1 MGRSS
6 QAGRRMSSHMQR
18 AWRSP
23 PRPARD
29 GSRMPPGT
37 RSRASSPSW
46 WRRERR
52 STRCGRL
59 AAASRTPISRSSGSQ
74 RNERGAGKL
83 AGRRGDG
90 DRVRGEGEHPAQGA
104 DGRTHPHCRLPR
116 ALRNRCPFRLPRF
129 AGLRRIRGDQREG
142 VHWRDAAWAGDVRDA
157 LPGGGGGVFLT
168 LGVVRGD
175 AETGLLQP
183 LVVRPLGRTTMLLAR
198 FAGAG
203 ALAAAYG
210 LIVYLCAVVITG
222 AIGGWW
228 PDHVLTPGL
237 GLAAGLVIVA
247 ALSLLG
253 SVFLSSTAQG
263 IAILM
268 VFGAGLTAV
277 LLGQIGEAIDSGSLQ
292 DIAKTAS
299 WLLPFEALYQG
310 GLHALASNTTGLTGE
325 AISLGPFGGPQ
336 GAGVGLVVWAG
347 VYLAGTLAIACLWFA
362 RRDL

>member
-1 MGRSS
+1 
-6 QAGRRMSSHMQR
+6 MS
-18 AWRSP
+18 AA
-23 PRPARD
+23 PA
-29 GSRMPPGT
+29 S
-37 RSRASSPSW
+37 SRAAAVTVIAYAVRESI
-46 WRRERR
+46 RRKVLMVVLILTVAFLTLYGIGVHFAFRD
-52 STRCGRL
+52 
-59 AAASRTPISRSSGSQ
+59 SQ
-74 RNERGAGKL
+74 G
-83 AGRRGDG
+83 
-90 DRVRGEGEHPAQGA
+90 
-104 DGRTHPHCRLPR
+104 
-116 ALRNRCPFRLPRF
+116 F
-129 AGLRRIRGDQREG
+129 AGFEVINAKAFTGATLLGLAMFATLFLG
-142 VHWRDAAWAGDVRDA
+142 AVVA
-157 LPGGGGGVFLT
+157 VFLT

-253 SVFLSSTAQG
+253 SVFLTSTAQG

-268 VFGAGLTAV
+268 VFGAGLTAG
-277 LLGQIGEAIDSGSLQ
+277 LLGQIGDAIDSGSLQ

-310 GLHALASNTTGLTGE
+310 GLHALTSNTTGLTGE